1 MADYIKA
8 CPHCKANLVGDPIPE
23 HDRESFGNKTHFRR
37 IIAVVDRDLDRCI
50 HHQCPDCGKVIP
62 NEHAFE

>member
-23 HDRESFGNKTHFRR
+23 ATRELFGNKTHFHR
-37 IIAVVDRDLDRCI
+37 IIAVVDRDRCI
-50 HHQCPDCGKVIP
+50 HYQCPDCEKVIP
-62 NEHAFE
+62 NEQAFE